1 MQMRYSALFL
11 LSALMPAAIAHART
25 PACSP
30 ADDARLHSSEDICL
44 QAHVFDIVTVAGG
57 TRFLDLCSPDT
68 SDDACHVSVVS
79 YAKDRKQVGDI
90 EAVRGKDISIRGALQ
105 NYNGHYVLVLNDERQ
120 LRGGAA
126 HFTPDPRLLRST
138 SAESG
143 EDKSPE
149 LRVNFHHRGKKLER
163 E

>member
-1 MQMRYSALFL
+1 MRYSALFL

-30 ADDARLHSSEDICL
+30 AADTTLRTSEDTCL
-44 QAHVFDIVTVAGG
+44 QAHVFDVVTVPGG

-68 SDDACHVSVVS
+68 SDDACHVSIVS
-79 YAKDRKQVGDI
+79 YGKDRKQVGDL
-90 EAVRGKDISIRGALQ
+90 EAMRGKDISIRGALQ
-105 NYNGHYVLVLNDERQ
+105 NYNGRYVLVLNEARQ

-126 HFTPDPRLLRST
+126 RFAPDQRLLRGT
-138 SAESG
+138 SAESS
-143 EDKSPE
+143 EDRSPE
-149 LRVNFHHRGKKLER
+149 LRVNFHHRGKKLEN